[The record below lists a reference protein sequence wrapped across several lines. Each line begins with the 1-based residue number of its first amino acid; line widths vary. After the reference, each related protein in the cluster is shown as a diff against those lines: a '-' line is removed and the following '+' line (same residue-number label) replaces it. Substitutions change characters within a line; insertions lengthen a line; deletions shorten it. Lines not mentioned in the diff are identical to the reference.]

1 MIRKQLY
8 IEPHQ
13 DALLKKRAR
22 LEGVTEAELV
32 RRALE
37 AHLGR
42 VSARKDPAAWEKEK
56 AFIAS
61 RRGAGRGRR
70 RSWRREDLYDR

>member
-42 VSARKDPAAWEKEK
+42 VSTRKDPAAWEKEK
-56 AFIAS
+56 AFIAG
-61 RRGAGRGRR
+61 RRGAGRGGR